1 MKTRRILFGLFGLL
15 TIVLAASFF
24 SENLESG
31 FFALTMAAP
40 LAIGSITIVTSD
52 DAKQE
57 RHKLYQQM
65 AELLNTAKRER
76 RNLTEIENREYEL
89 LKSDHEALSKEVDRL
104 EAEEKRQIQNVIN
117 EITGGKHFNNDD
129 AGQWQDSDG
138 RQIKVFGKDQRLST
152 HFGTKAGK
160 AGQIIRGLATGKFL
174 GVAPEER
181 AALSVSNSGA
191 VVPLAFMSTIVDS
204 ARAKSVVLSNGALLA
219 LMENNQLT
227 IARVATDPAMSAKA
241 ENDAFGANEMV
252 FDSVV
257 LKSFT
262 VGGVLKISNELLS
275 DSPNAAA
282 ALEQAMAGALAAEI
296 DRLALFGAGTTEP
309 LGVFNTSDVEAESL
323 SAAITYSNVLSGW
336 VKIAGNNGTPKT
348 LALAPRD
355 YVNLQAVEIT
365 TGGGYKERPEILK
378 DVNFVHSSVLPV
390 NGGTGENEGSGILG
404 DFSQLVIGLR
414 QNITVESG
422 LDADAFNRNQTA
434 IRCIWRGDVGVLRPG
449 HFCKFT
455 GIAPAGS

>member
-1 MKTRRILFGLFGLL
+1 M
-15 TIVLAASFF
+15 
-24 SENLESG
+24 N
-31 FFALTMAAP
+31 TMED
-40 LAIGSITIVTSD
+40 LIKTSD
-52 DAKQE
+52 DAKQAKA
-57 RHKLYQQM
+57 RVYKQM
-65 AELLNTAKRER
+65 SEMLQRCEMEQ
-76 RNLTEIENREYEL
+76 RNLTEAERKKYEL
-89 LKSDHEALSKEVDRL
+89 LEKQLEQYVAKVTDL
-104 EAEEKRQIQNVIN
+104 EAEEKRALYQAMR
-117 EITGGKHFNNDD
+117 EISGIRDSFNGQPDD
-129 AGQWQDSDG
+129 WQDSEG
-138 RQIKVFGKDQRLST
+138 RAVKVFRKDQSLSS
-152 HFGTKAGK
+152 HFGTKSGK
-160 AGQIIRGLATGKFL
+160 GGQLVRGIVTGKYH
-174 GVAPEER
+174 GVTPEER

-191 VVPLAFMSTIVDS
+191 VVPLAFMSSVVDA
-204 ARAKSVVLSNGALLA
+204 ARAKSVVLSNGAQIV

-227 IARVATDPAMSAKA
+227 IARVATDPTMEVKA

-262 VGGVLKISNELLS
+262 VGAVLKISNELLS

-282 ALEQAMAGALAAEI
+282 AIEQAMAGALAAEI

-309 LGVFNTSDVEAESL
+309 LGVFNTSNVEAESL
-323 SAAITYSNVLSGW
+323 SAAIKYTDVLSGW